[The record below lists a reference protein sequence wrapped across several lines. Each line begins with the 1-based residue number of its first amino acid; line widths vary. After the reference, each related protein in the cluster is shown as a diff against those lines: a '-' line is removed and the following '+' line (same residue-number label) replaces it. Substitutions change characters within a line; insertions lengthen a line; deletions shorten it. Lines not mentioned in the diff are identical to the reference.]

1 MRFALAIVA
10 FLIGVGLG
18 GYGIAQ
24 TTVLNGPSE
33 LTATSE
39 SEGAAPVTV
48 IGGKTL
54 NALEGRQDVRISGSD
69 TIFAAY
75 ARTED
80 ILAWVGDASYNSIGY
95 DTESQSLVSETVTG
109 SEQTVPLPAGSDLWL
124 AEYSAETELDMRLR
138 LDEGFSILIVSD
150 GTQPAPSTVA
160 ITWPL
165 DNRTPWA
172 GPLMAGGGLLLLLSL
187 VLLASGIL
195 HQRRTR
201 GPRRTSIKA
210 PKQPKTPRMP
220 KLPRQRSYRV
230 TKPRVGAP
238 RRGRRSTSRMVA
250 LPALLIGSLALSGCS
265 ADLWPELAGRDAIPL
280 VSSPSASADAEAV
293 VEERQPPAATVRQ
306 VQSIVTEVAEVAA
319 AADANLDTAALSAR
333 FDGPA
338 LKLRTGNYETRAKD
352 ADFPAL
358 EPIPTGRLAVALP
371 QSLPKDTDTTWP
383 RAIFAVVEPVVE
395 EPVEG
400 AEPVEPAA
408 PVALMLLQES
418 PREQYKVYYSVALE
432 PEAVLPPL
440 APQTVGAPRLS
451 PDTKLLSMAPGDLAA
466 AYVDVLTL
474 GADSAS
480 YDLFDIERDGL
491 IPSVGVEARNARSE
505 ALDDKA
511 KIEFGIA
518 PGDAETIALAS
529 NESGA
534 LVSIYI
540 NETETVTPVES
551 GATINPEGATKTLS
565 GLSGTKKGVVAT
577 YGDQLLFYIPPIGS
591 DEKIVLLGFS
601 QVLVSAKEIK

>member
-39 SEGAAPVTV
+39 SDSEAPVTV
-48 IGGKTL
+48 IGGETL
-54 NALEGRQDVRISGSD
+54 NALDGRQDVKISGAD

-80 ILAWVGDASYNSIGY
+80 ILAWVGDASYNSIGF
-95 DTESQSLVSETVTG
+95 DTESQELVSVTKSG
-109 SEQTVPLPAGSDLWL
+109 AEQSVPLPAGSDLWL
-124 AEYSAETELDMRLR
+124 AEYNAEDELDMRLR
-138 LDEGFSILIVSD
+138 LDEEFSILVVSD
-150 GTQPAPSTVA
+150 GTETAPSTVA

-172 GPLMAGGGLLLLLSL
+172 GPFMAGGALMLLLSL
-187 VLLASGIL
+187 IFLVWGIRNR
-195 HQRRTR
+195 RRTR
-201 GPRRTSIKA
+201 GPRRKSIKP
-210 PKQPKTPRMP
+210 PKAQRMP

-230 TKPRVGAP
+230 NKPKAVMT
-238 RRGRRSTSRMVA
+238 RRGRRSTGRMIAV
-250 LPALLIGSLALSGCS
+250 PALLIGSLVLSGCS
-265 ADLWPELAGRDAIPL
+265 SDLWPDLAGRDAIPL
-280 VSSPSASADAEAV
+280 VPSPSASAEAEAEAV
-293 VEERQPPAATVRQ
+293 AEERQPPAATVRQ
-306 VQSIVTEVAEVAA
+306 VQSIVSDIAEVAA
-319 AADANLDTAALSAR
+319 AADASLDTEALSAR

-352 ADFPAL
+352 SAFPAL
-358 EPIPTGRLAVALP
+358 APIPTGRLAVALP
-371 QSLPKDTDTTWP
+371 QSLPKDVDTSWP
-383 RAIFAVVEPVVE
+383 RAIFAVVEPTME
-395 EPVEG
+395 EPAEG

-408 PVALMLLQES
+408 PVALMLLQTS

-451 PDTKLLSMAPGDLAA
+451 PDTKLLSMAPGELAA
-466 AYVDVLTL
+466 AYVDVLTI
-474 GADSAS
+474 GAESES
-480 YDLFDIERDGL
+480 YELFDVERDGL
-491 IPSVGVEARNARSE
+491 IPSVGVEARKARSE

-540 NETETVTPVES
+540 EETERVTPVEE

-565 GLSGTKKGVVAT
+565 GLSGTKKGVAAT

-601 QVLVSAKEIK
+601 QVLISAKEIK

>member
-10 FLIGVGLG
+10 LLIGVGLG

-39 SEGAAPVTV
+39 TDGAAPVTV
-48 IGGKTL
+48 IGGETL
-54 NALEGRQDVRISGSD
+54 NALEGRQDVEISGSD

-80 ILAWVGDASYNSIGY
+80 VLAWVGDASYNSIGF
-95 DTESQSLVSETVTG
+95 DPENQTLVSVTKSG

-124 AEYSAETELDMRLR
+124 AEYNAEDELDMRLR
-138 LDEGFSILIVSD
+138 LDEGFSILVVSD

-160 ITWPL
+160 VTWPL

-172 GPLMAGGGLLLLLSL
+172 GPLMAGGGLMLLLSL
-187 VLLASGIL
+187 IFLAWAI
-195 HQRRTR
+195 HNQRRTR
-201 GPRRTSIKA
+201 GPRRKSIK
-210 PKQPKTPRMP
+210 PPKTQRMP

-230 TKPRVGAP
+230 NKPKAVTTK
-238 RRGRRSTSRMVA
+238 RGRRSTSRMIA
-250 LPALLIGSLALSGCS
+250 LPVFLIGSLVLSGCS
-265 ADLWPELAGRDAIPL
+265 SDLWPDLAGRDAIPL
-280 VSSPSASADAEAV
+280 VPSPSASAEAEPVA
-293 VEERQPPAATVRQ
+293 EERQPPAATVRQ
-306 VQSIVTEVAEVAA
+306 VQSIVSEVAEVSA
-319 AADANLDTAALSAR
+319 AADASLDTAALSAR

-352 ADFPAL
+352 SAFPAL
-358 EPIPTGRLAVALP
+358 APIPDGRLAVALP
-371 QSLPKDTDTTWP
+371 QSLPKDADSTWP
-383 RAIFAVVEPVVE
+383 RAIFAVVEPVIE
-395 EPVEG
+395 EPAEG

-408 PVALMLLQES
+408 PVALMLLQTS

-451 PDTKLLSMAPGDLAA
+451 PDTKLLSMAPGALAA
-466 AYVDVLTL
+466 AYVDVLSI
-474 GADSAS
+474 GAESAS
-480 YDLFDIERDGL
+480 YELFDIERDGL
-491 IPSVGVEARNARSE
+491 IPSVGVDARVARSE
-505 ALDDKA
+505 ALDAKA

-534 LVSIYI
+534 LVSVYI
-540 NETETVTPVES
+540 EETETVTPVEE

-565 GLSGTKKGVVAT
+565 GLSGTKKGVAAT

-601 QVLVSAKEIK
+601 QVLVSAKEIE

>member
-10 FLIGVGLG
+10 FLIGAGLG

-24 TTVLNGPSE
+24 TTVLNGPSA

-39 SEGAAPVTV
+39 SDSEAPVTV
-48 IGGKTL
+48 IGGETL
-54 NALEGRQDVRISGSD
+54 NALDGRQDVQISGAE

-80 ILAWVGDASYNSIGY
+80 ILAWVGDASYNSIGF
-95 DTESQSLVSETVTG
+95 DAESQTLVSVTKSG
-109 SEQTVPLPAGSDLWL
+109 SEQTVPPPAGSDLWL
-124 AEYSAETELDMRLR
+124 AEYNAEDKLDMRLR
-138 LDEGFSILIVSD
+138 LDEEFSILVVSD
-150 GTQPAPSTVA
+150 GTQTAPATVA

-172 GPLMAGGGLLLLLSL
+172 GPLMAGGALMLLLSL
-187 VLLASGIL
+187 IFLAWGI
-195 HQRRTR
+195 HNQRRTR
-201 GPRRTSIKA
+201 GPRRKSIK
-210 PKQPKTPRMP
+210 PPKTQRMP
-220 KLPRQRSYRV
+220 KLPRQKSYRV
-230 TKPRVGAP
+230 NKPKAVTT
-238 RRGRRSTSRMVA
+238 RRGRRSTSRMIAV
-250 LPALLIGSLALSGCS
+250 PALLIGSLVLSGCS
-265 ADLWPELAGRDAIPL
+265 SDLWPDLAGRDAIPL
-280 VSSPSASADAEAV
+280 VPSPSASADAETV

-306 VQSIVTEVAEVAA
+306 VQSIVSEVAEVAA
-319 AADANLDTAALSAR
+319 AADASLDTAALSAR

-352 ADFPAL
+352 SAFPAL
-358 EPIPTGRLAVALP
+358 APIPTGRLAVALP
-371 QSLPKDTDTTWP
+371 QSLPKDKDTTWP
-383 RAIFAVVEPVVE
+383 RAIFAVIEPVVE
-395 EPVEG
+395 DAAEG

-408 PVALMLLQES
+408 PVALMLLQTS

-451 PDTKLLSMAPGDLAA
+451 PDTKLLSMAPGELAA
-466 AYVDVLTL
+466 AYVDVLTA
-474 GADSAS
+474 GAESPS

-491 IPSVGVEARNARSE
+491 IPSVGVEARKARSE

-511 KIEFGIA
+511 KIEFGLA

-540 NETETVTPVES
+540 EETETVTPVEA

-565 GLSGTKKGVVAT
+565 GLSGTKKGVAAT

-601 QVLVSAKEIK
+601 QVLVSAKEIE

>member
-39 SEGAAPVTV
+39 SDSDAPVTV
-48 IGGKTL
+48 IGGETL
-54 NALEGRQDVRISGSD
+54 NALDGRQDVTISGSD

-80 ILAWVGDASYNSIGY
+80 ILAWVGDASYNSIGF
-95 DTESQSLVSETVTG
+95 DTESQDLVSVTKTG
-109 SEQTVPLPAGSDLWL
+109 TEQSVPLPAGSDLWL
-124 AEYSAETELDMRLR
+124 AEYNAEDELDMRLR
-138 LDEGFSILIVSD
+138 LDEEFSILVVSD
-150 GTQPAPSTVA
+150 GTETAPSTVA

-172 GPLMAGGGLLLLLSL
+172 GPFMVGGALMLLLSL
-187 VLLASGIL
+187 IFLVWAIRN
-195 HQRRTR
+195 QRRTR
-201 GPRRTSIKA
+201 GPRRKSIKP
-210 PKQPKTPRMP
+210 PKSQRMP

-230 TKPRVGAP
+230 SKPKAVTT
-238 RRGRRSTSRMVA
+238 RRGRRSASRMIA
-250 LPALLIGSLALSGCS
+250 MPALLIGSLVLSGCS
-265 ADLWPELAGRDAIPL
+265 SDLWPDLAGRDAIPL
-280 VSSPSASADAEAV
+280 IPSPSASTDADAVA
-293 VEERQPPAATVRQ
+293 EERQPPAATVRQ
-306 VQSIVTEVAEVAA
+306 VQSIVTDVAEVAA
-319 AADANLDTAALSAR
+319 AADASLDTEALSSR

-352 ADFPAL
+352 SAFPAL
-358 EPIPTGRLAVALP
+358 APIPTGRLAVALP
-371 QSLPKDTDTTWP
+371 QSLPKDADTSWP
-383 RAIFAVVEPVVE
+383 RAIFAVVEPTVE
-395 EPVEG
+395 EPAEG

-408 PVALMLLQES
+408 PVALMLLQAS

-451 PDTKLLSMAPGDLAA
+451 PDTKLLSMAPGELAA
-466 AYVDVLTL
+466 AYVDVLTV
-474 GADSAS
+474 GAESES
-480 YDLFDIERDGL
+480 YELFDIERDGL
-491 IPSVGVEARNARSE
+491 IPSVGVEARKARSE

-511 KIEFGIA
+511 KIEFGIT

-540 NETETVTPVES
+540 EETERVTPVEE

-565 GLSGTKKGVVAT
+565 GLSGTKEGVAAT

-601 QVLVSAKEIK
+601 QVLISAKEIK

>member
-10 FLIGVGLG
+10 FLIGVSLG

-33 LTATSE
+33 LTVTSE
-39 SEGAAPVTV
+39 SDSEAPVTV
-48 IGGKTL
+48 IGGETL
-54 NALEGRQDVRISGSD
+54 NAMDGRQDVQISGSD

-80 ILAWVGDASYNSIGY
+80 IIAWVGDASYNSIGF
-95 DTESQSLVSETVTG
+95 DAESQNLVSVTNSG

-124 AEYSAETELDMRLR
+124 AEYNAEDELGMRLR
-138 LDEGFSILIVSD
+138 LDEEFSILVVSD
-150 GTQPAPSTVA
+150 GTQTAPSTVA

-172 GPLMAGGGLLLLLSL
+172 GPLMAGGGLMLLLSL
-187 VLLASGIL
+187 IFLVWGIH

-201 GPRRTSIKA
+201 GPRRKSIK
-210 PKQPKTPRMP
+210 PPKTQRMP

-230 TKPRVGAP
+230 NKPKAVTT
-238 RRGRRSTSRMVA
+238 RRGRRSTSRMIAVPAFVIGA
-250 LPALLIGSLALSGCS
+250 LVLSGCS
-265 ADLWPELAGRDAIPL
+265 SDLWPDLAGRDAIPL
-280 VSSPSASADAEAV
+280 VPSPSASADAEPV

-306 VQSIVTEVAEVAA
+306 VQSIVSDVAEVAA

-338 LKLRTGNYETRAKD
+338 LKLRTGNYETRSKD
-352 ADFPAL
+352 SAFPAL
-358 EPIPTGRLAVALP
+358 AAIPTGRLAVALP
-371 QSLPKDTDTTWP
+371 QSLPKDTDTTFP

-395 EPVEG
+395 EPAEG

-408 PVALMLLQES
+408 PVALMLLQTS
-418 PREQYKVYYSVALE
+418 PREQYKVYYSVTLE

-451 PDTKLLSMAPGDLAA
+451 PDTKLLSMAPGELAA
-466 AYVDVLTL
+466 AYVDVLTV
-474 GADSAS
+474 GAESAS
-480 YDLFDIERDGL
+480 YALFDIERDGL
-491 IPSVGVEARNARSE
+491 IPSVGVEARTARSE

-534 LVSIYI
+534 LVSVYI
-540 NETETVTPVES
+540 EETETVTPVEA

-565 GLSGTKKGVVAT
+565 GLSGTKKGVAAT

-601 QVLVSAKEIK
+601 QVLVSAKEIE

>member
-1 MRFALAIVA
+1 VRFALAMVA

-39 SEGAAPVTV
+39 SDSSAPVTV
-48 IGGKTL
+48 IGGETL
-54 NALEGRQDVRISGSD
+54 NALDGRQDVEISGSD

-75 ARTED
+75 ARTDD
-80 ILAWVGDASYNSIGY
+80 ILAWVGDASYNSIGF
-95 DTESQSLVSETVTG
+95 DAESQALVSVTKSG

-124 AEYSAETELDMRLR
+124 AEYNAEDELDMRLR
-138 LDEGFSILIVSD
+138 LDEDFSILVVTD
-150 GTQPAPSTVA
+150 GTEAAPSTVA

-172 GPLMAGGGLLLLLSL
+172 GPLMAGGALMLLISL
-187 VLLASGIL
+187 IFLAWAIRN
-195 HQRRTR
+195 QRRTR
-201 GPRRTSIKA
+201 GPRRKSIK
-210 PKQPKTPRMP
+210 PPKTQRMP

-230 TKPRVGAP
+230 NKPKAVTT
-238 RRGRRSTSRMVA
+238 RRGRRSTSRMIAV
-250 LPALLIGSLALSGCS
+250 PAFLIGSLVLSGCS
-265 ADLWPELAGRDAIPL
+265 SDLWPDLAGRDALPF
-280 VSSPSASADAEAV
+280 VPSPSASADAEAV

-306 VQSIVTEVAEVAA
+306 VQSIVSDVAEVAA
-319 AADANLDTAALSAR
+319 AADASLDTSVLSAR

-352 ADFPAL
+352 SAFPAL
-358 EPIPTGRLAVALP
+358 APIPAGRLAVALP
-371 QSLPKDTDTTWP
+371 QSLPDTDTSWP
-383 RAIFAVVEPVVE
+383 RSIFAVVEPVVE
-395 EPVEG
+395 EPAEG
-400 AEPVEPAA
+400 EEPLESAA
-408 PVALMLLQES
+408 PVALMLLQTS

-451 PDTKLLSMAPGDLAA
+451 PDTKLLSMAPGELAA
-466 AYVDVLTL
+466 AYVDVLNV
-474 GADSAS
+474 GAESAS
-480 YDLFDIERDGL
+480 YELFDIERDGL

-511 KIEFGIA
+511 KIEFGIS

-540 NETETVTPVES
+540 EETETVTPVEE

-565 GLSGTKKGVVAT
+565 GLSGTKKGVAAT

-601 QVLVSAKEIK
+601 QVLISAKEIE